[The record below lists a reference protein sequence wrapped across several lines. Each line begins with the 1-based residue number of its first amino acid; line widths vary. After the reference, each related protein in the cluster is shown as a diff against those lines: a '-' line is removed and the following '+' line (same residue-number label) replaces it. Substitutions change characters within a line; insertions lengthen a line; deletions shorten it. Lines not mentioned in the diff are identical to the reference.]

1 MKALIIV
8 DMLKDFVDGKLANP
22 KAQEMIPRSS
32 ACSTTRARTAGSS
45 SSRTTPISPA
55 TPS

>member
-22 KAQEMIPRSS
+22 KAQDMIP
-32 ACSTTRARTAGSS
+32 AA
-45 SSRTTPISPA
+45 PA
-55 TPS
+55 PPRPRPRGRLGHRLLE